1 MKSEDKSIFDEYEEE
16 IPNFKL
22 MVSLLMKH
30 KKIKCFDDVKIKYYK
45 ILLILFIF
53 FLPSML
59 IDFLKLNFSVSILG
73 LGLNSSSA
81 WFSFITTISEIMFFS
96 FLCIT
101 GLIQNKSEQFKLS
114 FISRYIENKN
124 FSLSEFEYINH
135 FMMDN
140 YYVELIKS
148 DYSIRTVIY
157 QVDNII
163 SKYKINNINK
173 IIT

>member
-1 MKSEDKSIFDEYEEE
+1 MKSEDESIFDEYEEE

-59 IDFLKLNFSVSILG
+59 IDFLKLNFSVSIFG

-163 SKYKINNINK
+163 TKYKINKINK

>member
-1 MKSEDKSIFDEYEEE
+1 MKSEDESIFDEYEEE

-59 IDFLKLNFSVSILG
+59 IDFLKLNFSVSIFG

-101 GLIQNKSEQFKLS
+101 GLIQDKSEQFKLS

-163 SKYKINNINK
+163 TKYKINNINK

>member
-1 MKSEDKSIFDEYEEE
+1 MKLEDKSIIDEYEEE

-22 MVSLLMKH
+22 IVSLLMKH

-59 IDFLKLNFSVSILG
+59 IDFLKLNFSVSIFG

-101 GLIQNKSEQFKLS
+101 GLIQDKSEQFKLS

-124 FSLSEFEYINH
+124 FSLSELHYINS
-135 FMMDN
+135 FINDN
-140 YYVELIKS
+140 YHVELIKT
-148 DYSIRTVIY
+148 DYSIRSVIE
-157 QVDNII
+157 QVDRVIT
-163 SKYKINNINK
+163 INK
-173 IIT
+173 IKINERIIR